1 MGHGRGLAPA
11 ARTIT
16 LARSTSA
23 ALRPARVDDPLSMTG
38 TASSQAAGY
47 VPFEDG
53 WDDVIDAAGEI
64 RSEWAFMAQALTEIG
79 VPEIARRGQEAR
91 RLLEQ
96 DGVIDN
102 ADGTTG
108 WSLDPVPTLIGS
120 LEWEAIESGVVER
133 AELLNLI
140 LEDLYGPRELLAR
153 KLLPAEVVYGAD
165 GFLRACDGIRLPG
178 SQQLFVYAADVGR
191 D

>member
-1 MGHGRGLAPA
+1 MGDAPELTRQPRPPPGRLPSLAPP
-11 ARTIT
+11 RW
-16 LARSTSA
+16 RSGRRGWST
-23 ALRPARVDDPLSMTG
+23 PSMTG

-140 LEDLYGPRELLAR
+140 LEDLYGP
-153 KLLPAEVVYGAD
+153 
-165 GFLRACDGIRLPG
+165 
-178 SQQLFVYAADVGR
+178 
-191 D
+191 